1 MKLFESLQNTMSL
14 SNNNNKSGGRRCGG
28 IVPTATKD
36 LILIVL
42 VAVLLLLITTGT
54 KERTSL
60 VVFHLRLATNEI
72 YKTTWLVV
80 DLHKFNCFA
89 LVKCVQVPNTN

>member
-1 MKLFESLQNTMSL
+1 MSL

-42 VAVLLLLITTGT
+42 VAVLLLITTGT

-80 DLHKFNCFA
+80 DLHKLNCFA
-89 LVKCVQVPNTN
+89 LVKCV